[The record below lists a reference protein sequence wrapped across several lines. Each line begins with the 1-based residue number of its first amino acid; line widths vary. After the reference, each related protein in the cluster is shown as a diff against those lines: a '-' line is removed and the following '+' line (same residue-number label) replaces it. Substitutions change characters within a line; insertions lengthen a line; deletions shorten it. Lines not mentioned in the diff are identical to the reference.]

1 MKIIIY
7 CLRVQWHTIKEA
19 PQALEGRDCQNILLH
34 RTNTTRFKTSR
45 AIICLKKGVGE
56 WGREENT
63 YLCIDCHEKDSQA
76 GDTVFF
82 REAVRPVG
90 VRLVSADLCCLPAQP
105 KLSSLKQPPF
115 SPPHLS
121 VGWLHWQG
129 LLHMVSQSPQKQGAS
144 PVHKN
149 FQDLYLHD
157 ACWVP
162 LAKAIHMT
170 KSKLKVEK

>member
-1 MKIIIY
+1 M
-7 CLRVQWHTIKEA
+7 
-19 PQALEGRDCQNILLH
+19 
-34 RTNTTRFKTSR
+34 
-45 AIICLKKGVGE
+45 GE

-63 YLCIDCHEKDSQA
+63 YLCIDCHEKDSRA

-157 ACWVP
+157 AC
-162 LAKAIHMT
+162 
-170 KSKLKVEK
+170 